1 MSISMN
7 DVRKVSISVRQIEI
21 TVFLVGDISDLTT
34 ELQIY
39 DNQTTKACH
48 VNKSSTNNFGSAK
61 IDLQLLTK
69 VVILTHEGLLDQLR
83 VRSEF

>member
-21 TVFLVGDISDLTT
+21 TVFLVGDISDPTT

-39 DNQTTKACH
+39 DNQTTIVCH
-48 VNKSSTNNFGSAK
+48 VNKSSTNNFG
-61 IDLQLLTK
+61 
-69 VVILTHEGLLDQLR
+69 
-83 VRSEF
+83 